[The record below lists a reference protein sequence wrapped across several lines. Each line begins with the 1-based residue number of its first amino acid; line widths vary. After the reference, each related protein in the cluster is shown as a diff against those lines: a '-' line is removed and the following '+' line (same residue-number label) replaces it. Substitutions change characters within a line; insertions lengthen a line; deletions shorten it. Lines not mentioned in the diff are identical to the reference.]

1 MKLTGKCKEDFEN
14 WYNTKT
20 FDKGGDLP
28 PLIFDYDWKFAWNHL
43 TESMKYGVYVD
54 FAEKYADDN
63 NLVNHILKLQRIY
76 YVDMNCGLEESRL
89 ESVSKFNLIYNSQ
102 NET

>member
-1 MKLTGKCKEDFEN
+1 MKLTGKCKEDFHKYLIDLKKTD
-14 WYNTKT
+14 YNQYYYH
-20 FDKGGDLP
+20 FDDLT
-28 PLIFDYDWKFAWNHL
+28 DD
-43 TESMKYGVYVD
+43 MKYGVYVS
-54 FAEKYADDN
+54 FAEKYGQAN